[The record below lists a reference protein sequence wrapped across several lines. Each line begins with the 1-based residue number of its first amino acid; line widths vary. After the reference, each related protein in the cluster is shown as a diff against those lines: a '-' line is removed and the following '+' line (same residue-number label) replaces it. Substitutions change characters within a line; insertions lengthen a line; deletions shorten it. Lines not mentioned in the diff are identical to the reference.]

1 MESAPTISAALRAV
15 RAVWKEMFGNL
26 ANLNNSAM
34 KKDQSSADAN
44 VTAAVAGLVV
54 NLLLVAAKLIAGI
67 LGHSYAL
74 IADAVESSTDVF
86 ASVVVWTGLR
96 ISQRPADSDYPYGYG
111 KAEPLTV
118 AVVALLLLSAAL
130 GIATAAVLEI
140 ITPHHSPAAWTL
152 VVLVGVVIAK
162 ETLFRTVLNV
172 SAATD
177 STLLAADAWH
187 HRSDAL
193 TSAAAFFG
201 IVIALWGGPGWEA
214 ADDWA
219 ALFAAGIIGFNGVR
233 FLQQAT
239 RALMDRQPEP
249 AVLDAILQ
257 AAQSVPGVLAL
268 EKLRVRSAAEC
279 WYVDLH
285 VQAAPEIPL
294 HDAHAL
300 GGAVKAAIKAAVPRV
315 RDVLIHMEPYQ
326 EPRDSSL

>member
-1 MESAPTISAALRAV
+1 MPNPRRTT
-15 RAVWKEMFGNL
+15 
-26 ANLNNSAM
+26 
-34 KKDQSSADAN
+34 DAN
-44 VTAAVAGLVV
+44 ATAAVAGLIV

-67 LGHSYAL
+67 LGRSYAL

-86 ASVVVWTGLR
+86 ASVVVWAGLR
-96 ISQRPADSDYPYGYG
+96 ISQRPADSEYPYGYG

-118 AVVALLLLSAAL
+118 AVVALLLLGAAL
-130 GIATAAVLEI
+130 GITIAAILEI

-152 VVLVGVVIAK
+152 IVLVGVVVVK

-172 SAATD
+172 SASTD

-233 FLQQAT
+233 FLRQAT

-249 AVLDAILQ
+249 EVLDAILH
-257 AAQSVPGVLAL
+257 AAQSVPGVRAL
-268 EKLRVRSAAEC
+268 EKLRVRSAAEW

-285 VQAAPEIPL
+285 VQAAPDMPL

-315 RDVLIHMEPYQ
+315 RDALIHMEPYEEHQ
-326 EPRDSSL
+326 DSRS